1 MKQGRVQQQT
11 ISIGAANRQNKL
23 PNVPRFMPQLAPQFA
38 PQFAARAACALAA
51 EGDDCWLARQYVLD
65 TLNLKRRVPRA
76 AAAGP
81 VIRGEQ

>member
-23 PNVPRFMPQLAPQFA
+23 PNVPRFMPQLV